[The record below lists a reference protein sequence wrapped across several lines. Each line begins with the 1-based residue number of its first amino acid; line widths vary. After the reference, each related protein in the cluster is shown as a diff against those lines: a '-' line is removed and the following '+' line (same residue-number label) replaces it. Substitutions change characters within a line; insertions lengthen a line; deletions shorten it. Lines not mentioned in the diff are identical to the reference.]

1 MFNNKYLTYW
11 IIILPIIT
19 ILITSILFSYKF
31 IRYENQ
37 AFKREF
43 QKISDKYIEEIKQ
56 TTKNRIKRVENI
68 IETNIK
74 FAKEEEKRNLVN
86 IVNIGHKTI
95 EETYKQYK
103 NHPKEKIIKEIKNRL
118 KQLRFY
124 NNQSGYFFIIDLNNN
139 VLMNPSNITHENQ
152 NKKYLHDI
160 NGKYFIQEFTNIA
173 KKQKEGFIKWYWP
186 RFNSKKIEEKLGFI
200 KVFEPLNLYIGTARY
215 VEDINDK
222 IKKNILE
229 IIESIKYGKDEYI
242 FVMDT
247 KGTTLSHIN
256 RTLINKPLESFSKM
270 EQDIIKNIIKKST
283 KKEGDFFF
291 YAPSSYNISS
301 TLSNKISYV
310 KKIPSYNWIIGTGQ
324 YTTKIDKNIE
334 YKKEELKKEL
344 KETINTII
352 FISVILTVF
361 LITIMTFI
369 SKKIRKKLL
378 EYENTLNI
386 QNKELNFL
394 NENLEKKVKEETLKN
409 IEKDQLLNHQ
419 AKLASMGEMIG
430 NIAHQWRQPLS
441 AISTAASGIKI
452 HDEMDMLNKELLH
465 ESLDAIINNTKLL
478 SNTIDDFREFFRKD
492 KKRVKFNIV
501 HAIRKV
507 LKLLYA
513 SLKNKNIQVIENIE
527 DIELYSLENE
537 FIQAILNIINNA
549 KEALLTADIEDK
561 YIFIDVTSNEE
572 YLYLKIK
579 DNANGIDEK
588 IIDKI
593 FEPYF
598 TTKFKSQGTGIGLY
612 MSRTIIVNH
621 MNGQLNVSN
630 KEFIYENKKYKGAQF
645 EIILKK

>member
-19 ILITSILFSYKF
+19 ILITSTLFSYKF
-31 IRYENQ
+31 ISYENE
-37 AFKREF
+37 AFKKEF
-43 QKISDKYIEEIKQ
+43 NKISNEYIEEIKQ
-56 TTKNRIKRVENI
+56 TTKNRIKRVESI

-74 FAKEEEKRNLVN
+74 FSYEEEKRNLVN

-95 EETYKQYK
+95 EETYKQYETL
-103 NHPKEKIIKEIKNRL
+103 PKEQILKEIRNRL

-124 NNQSGYFFIIDLNNN
+124 DNQSGYFFIIDLKNN
-139 VLMNPSNITHENQ
+139 VLMNPSNLNHENI
-152 NKKYLHDI
+152 NKTNLHDI
-160 NGKYFIQEFTNIA
+160 TGKYFIQEFTKLA
-173 KKQKEGFIKWYWP
+173 KKEKEGFLKWYWHKP
-186 RFNSKKIEEKLGFI
+186 NSKKIEEKLGFI

-215 VEDINDK
+215 IEDINKK
-222 IKKNILE
+222 IKKDILE
-229 IIESIKYGKDEYI
+229 IIESIKYGKDEYV
-242 FVMDT
+242 FVIDT

-256 RTLINKPLESFSKM
+256 KNLINKPIESLAKQ
-270 EQDIIKNIIKKST
+270 EQEILRNIIEKSS

-291 YAPSSYNISS
+291 YTPISYNIST
-301 TLSNKISYV
+301 TLSTKISYI
-310 KKIPSYNWIIGTGQ
+310 KRTRTFNWIIGTGQ
-324 YTTKIDKNIE
+324 YTTKIDKQIE

-344 KETINTII
+344 DETIHTII
-352 FISVILTVF
+352 LISIILAIF
-361 LITIMTFI
+361 LIVIMTFI
-369 SKKIRKKLL
+369 SKKLRRKLL

-386 QNKELNFL
+386 QNKKLNFL

-441 AISTAASGIKI
+441 AISTAASGVKI
-452 HDEMDMLNKELLH
+452 HDEMNILNKQLLH

-478 SNTIDDFREFFRKD
+478 SNTIDDFREFFKKE
-492 KKRVKFNIV
+492 KKRETFNIA
-501 HAIRKV
+501 HTIKKV
-507 LKLLYA
+507 LKLLSA

-527 DIELYSLENE
+527 NIEIDSLENE

-549 KEALLTADIEDK
+549 KDALLLSNIKNK
-561 YIFIDVTSNEE
+561 YIFIDLTSKEE
-572 YLYLKIK
+572 YLYLTIK
-579 DNANGIDEK
+579 DNANGISEE

-612 MSRTIIVNH
+612 MSRIIIVNH
-621 MNGQLNVSN
+621 MNGELNVSN
-630 KEFIYENKKYKGAQF
+630 IEFTYNNKKYRGANF